1 LTRLQ
6 TTVFKWYLIGIRL
19 CSMPPPVQE
28 REKVEVHMLRSFLRH
43 SVAPSVIAI
52 SICVAAAP
60 AYAQDSEADA
70 AAEAESTDNIV
81 VTGTRIKNAG
91 LSSTSPI
98 SALQGEQIQLQR
110 AVTVEDF
117 SVKIPQLAGG
127 VNSTSVG
134 SDAFGAQTLD
144 LRSLGQNRT
153 LVLVNGTRAMPFSF
167 RNAVDVNSIP
177 APLLKRVDVLTGGA
191 AAVYGA
197 DAVSGVVNFII
208 NDDFEGIQANA
219 SYKSVSGGASQY
231 SAHLMGGLGLGD
243 RGSIVGYLEYTNRSA
258 LLAGNR
264 GYARRG
270 VATLPIGGN
279 FTDVASGRTF
289 SYDANG
295 AFTLTPQTTDYT
307 PQFLLVQPLKRI
319 NASAFLNYDLTDGV
333 EAYGRVMFS
342 NVKSRGGTRSGQNPP
357 TTGAAGINVQIAQ
370 TNPFLD
376 PQARAQLTFVNGFA
390 NVTVRRSLG
399 ELGTTAAENDRDT
412 FQAQLGVRGDLTPAI
427 TWDAYFQHGYSK
439 ESITVKG
446 DGTKS
451 AFAGLANTTDIFGPG
466 GDFTAVE
473 RDFNFGTRKRT
484 QQVASAYLTGDTS
497 DFFNG
502 WAGPIG
508 FTAGYEYRKETGRFQ
523 YGADLNTSFNQ
534 GAESAPPIPPFIKVN
549 ELFGELVVPVL
560 KDLPL
565 VESLSFEGA
574 YRRSWYDKSV
584 GPNRRYD
591 THKLGINWTVTD
603 DLRFRGTRQ
612 TVIRDANIGEFAN
625 PIFSIPFAN
634 LRTVA
639 RLFPRYGGDPCVG
652 ATNQATITQC
662 TAQGYR
668 GPYDSNNPANLTGG
682 YFFGGNPGISA
693 ERGKTLTIGAVAT
706 PSFFPGWSMAVDWY
720 RINIRDAVGQ
730 IQPIDALTSCYVTDP
745 TPGNPLCAAV
755 SRDPVT
761 GRILNG
767 FVDDRNL
774 AFIKQQGLDV
784 DFSYRFDAPI
794 GGDVDWVLGYQASYV
809 TQYSIQRNAV
819 LTPVDCRGRYGARCS
834 SDLVT
839 LVSPDYRHRATF
851 TWDSKPLTVQLG
863 WKRIGAVKDSA
874 VGSLGKIPAYDY
886 FDFNMALRPPVEG
899 LTLTFGIDNLLGK
912 KPPLPINPGA
922 FNTFPDTYDV
932 LGRTFGFSLTIKR

>member
-1 LTRLQ
+1 MKSTAS
-6 TTVFKWYLIGIRL
+6 KI
-19 CSMPPPVQE
+19 
-28 REKVEVHMLRSFLRH
+28 LRNGSALF
-43 SVAPSVIAI
+43 A
-52 SICVAAAP
+52 VAAALLTTQVN
-60 AYAQDSEADA
+60 AQEADDG
-70 AAEAESTDNIV
+70 AESDEGIV
-81 VTGTRIKNAG
+81 VTGTRIKSAG

-98 SALQGEQIQLQR
+98 SALEGEQIALQR

-117 SVKIPQLAGG
+117 SVKVPQLAGG

-144 LRSLGQNRT
+144 LRNLGQNRT
-153 LVLVNGTRAMPFSF
+153 LVLINGTRAIPFSF

-197 DAVSGVVNFII
+197 DAVAGVVNFII
-208 NDDFEGIQANA
+208 NDDFEGLQVNGN
-219 SYKSVSGGASQY
+219 YKAVAGGASQY
-231 SAHLMGGLGLGD
+231 SGHVMGGLKLGD
-243 RGSIVGYLEYTNRSA
+243 RGSLVGYIEYTNRDP

-264 GYARRG
+264 SYARRG

-319 NASAFLNYDLTDGV
+319 NADAFFKYDLTDGI
-333 EAYGRVMFS
+333 EAYGRLMFS
-342 NVKSRGGTRSGQNPP
+342 NVKTRGGTRSGQNAP
-357 TTGAAGINVQIAQ
+357 TTGTAGVNVQISQ

-376 PQARAQLTFVNGFA
+376 PQARALLTFVNGFA

-399 ELGTTAAENDRDT
+399 ELGTTSARNDRDT
-412 FQAQLGVRGDLTPAI
+412 LQGQIGLRGDLTPAI
-427 TWDAYFQHGYSK
+427 GWDAYYQYGYSK
-439 ESITVKG
+439 ESITVVG

-451 AFAGLANTTDIFGPG
+451 AFAGLVNTTDIFGPG
-466 GDFTAVE
+466 GNFTSLE
-473 RDFNFGTRKRT
+473 RDFNFGSRKRT
-484 QQVASAYLTGDTS
+484 QQVASAYLSGDTS

-502 WAGPIG
+502 WAGPFG
-508 FTAGYEYRKETGRFQ
+508 FTAGYEFRKETGRFQ

-534 GAESAPPIPPFIKVN
+534 SAESAPPIPPFIKVN
-549 ELFGELVVPVL
+549 ELFGELTIPVV

-565 VESLSFEGA
+565 IQSLTLEGA

-584 GPNRRYD
+584 GVNRSYD
-591 THKLGINWTVTD
+591 TDKLGVNWTVSD
-603 DLRFRGTRQ
+603 DLRLRGTRQ

-625 PIFSIPFAN
+625 PVFSIPFAN

-652 ATNQATITQC
+652 ATNAATIAQC

-668 GPYDSNNPANLTGG
+668 GPYDSNNPANLAGG
-682 YFFGGNPGISA
+682 YFFGGNANIRA
-693 ERGKTLTIGAVAT
+693 EKGRTWTIGGVAT
-706 PSFFPGWSMAVDWY
+706 PSFIPGLSLAVDWY
-720 RINIRDAVGQ
+720 KISIKDAVGQ

-755 SRDPVT
+755 TRDPVT
-761 GRILNG
+761 GFIRDG

-774 AFIKQQGLDV
+774 AFIKQQGFDI

-794 GGDVDWVLGYQASYV
+794 GGEGTKWAFGYQASIV
-809 TQYSIQRNAV
+809 DKYSIQRNAV
-819 LTPVDCRGRYGARCS
+819 LTPIDCKGTYGARCS

-839 LVSPDYRHRATF
+839 LVAPDYRHRATF
-851 TWDSKPLTVQLG
+851 TWDSEPLTVQLG
-863 WKRIGAVKDSA
+863 WKRIGSVKDSA
-874 VGSLGKIPAYDY
+874 VGSVGKIAAFDY
-886 FDFNMALRPPVEG
+886 FDLNMAVRPPIEG
-899 LTLTFGIDNLLGK
+899 LELTFGIDNLFGK

-932 LGRTFGFSLTIKR
+932 LGRTFGFSLTFRR